1 MDGTG
6 DVFHRISFS
15 FLEFGDLII
24 EQEEEILALLIS
36 RSKRKGEGI
45 IFAVRNCFIPLEQEM
60 LRGEVFIDFYRAFS
74 NPLCRNNEIPF
85 DVFDVK

>member
-15 FLEFGDLII
+15 FLEFGDFII

-36 RSKRKGEGI
+36 RSKGKGKGI
-45 IFAVRNCFIPLEQEM
+45 IFAVRDRLVALEYEM
-60 LRGEVFIDFYRAFS
+60 FRSEVFIDFYRASS
-74 NPLCRNNEIPF
+74 NPLRGNNEIPF